1 MKRLLA
7 IITILL
13 AATSYTPFVPFVPF
27 VLFAPF
33 VLYTPFAHNAILE
46 QLLQPR
52 RYLRASPST
61 TKLSSSNS
69 VTTGSASGNWK
80 RFAISQ

>member
-1 MKRLLA
+1 MKRLIA

-13 AATSYTPFVPFVPF
+13 AATSYTPFVN
-27 VLFAPF
+27 F

-61 TKLSSSNS
+61 TKPSSSITFDHE
-69 VTTGSASGNWK
+69 V
-80 RFAISQ
+80 IL